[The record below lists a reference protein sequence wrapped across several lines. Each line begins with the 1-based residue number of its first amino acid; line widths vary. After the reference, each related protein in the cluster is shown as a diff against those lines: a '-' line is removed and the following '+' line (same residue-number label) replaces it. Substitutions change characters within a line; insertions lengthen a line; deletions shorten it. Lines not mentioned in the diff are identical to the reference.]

1 MVAPANKTFTGSGT
15 VTGSGNINGSAL
27 TTYSVDL
34 TATGGSFAGA
44 FFTYNTMEWYDQ
56 APANVTNHWPASEG
70 RVLTVSGLTGGYSNL
85 NGQTFGAVN
94 TGTQIIPLGFDGVP
108 PLDTWIQSNGITN
121 AQINYPN
128 FTISWNA

>member
-1 MVAPANKTFTGSGT
+1 MVAPRGIFGAGT

-44 FFTYNTMEWYDQ
+44 FFTYSTMEWYDQ
-56 APANVTNHWPASEG
+56 APANVTNHWTVGEVK
-70 RVLTVSGLTGGYSNL
+70 VLTVSGLTGGYSNL
-85 NGQTFGAVN
+85 NGETFGAIY
-94 TGTQIIPLGFDGVP
+94 TGTQLIPYPVNGIPG
-108 PLDTWIQSNGITN
+108 LDTWIQVNGITN